1 MQFKLTWQDSRGG
14 FHDVIVESDDYFKAL
29 LVGGIEGVQPHEIVS
44 LATTLPEEYGGDGQ
58 TWIKIRTWEKQNAQQ
73 D

>member
-1 MQFKLTWQDSRGG
+1 MQFKLTWQDSRGD
-14 FHDVIVESDDYFKAL
+14 FHDVIVESEDYFKAL

-44 LATTLPEEYGGDGQ
+44 LATTLPEEYGGDGE
-58 TWIKIRTWEKQNAQQ
+58 TWTEIRTWEKQNAQQ